1 MEWNPSPGNLTPE
14 ETVRSSNS
22 GSYYAEVDPYNNS
35 NKMATKYTQQQQQK
49 ERKKKKK
56 KWNKKKKKKK
66 KKKKERKMFTTCSDG
81 TFTTPCTDLAR
92 VWLPANEVDDL
103 EGGRNTLVIA
113 VHSCGQKEN
122 QAFIGKRG
130 YAVNG
135 HSSER
140 EGMLS
145 TGIHQKESV
154 HCQQTFIRKRGYA
167 TLSFIRR
174 RGYAA
179 NKHSLEREGKLS
191 IGMHQ
196 KERGCCQ

>member
-1 MEWNPSPGNLTPE
+1 
-14 ETVRSSNS
+14 
-22 GSYYAEVDPYNNS
+22 
-35 NKMATKYTQQQQQK
+35 
-49 ERKKKKK
+49 
-56 KWNKKKKKKK
+56 
-66 KKKKERKMFTTCSDG
+66 MFTTCSNG

-167 TLSFIRR
+167 VK
-174 RGYAA
+174 
-179 NKHSLEREGKLS
+179 KHSSEREGMLHCHSSEGEGRLPTS
-191 IGMHQ
+191 IHQ
-196 KERGCCQ
+196 KERVCCQ